1 MTKTQIKKDLL
12 QGNGGSILIS
22 IAAVARLTKMSRDRA
37 SVLLKDLQYDPR
49 GKAKMYYVDDVAAVF
64 AERRTLWRCLN
75 NK

>member
-37 SVLLKDLQYDPR
+37 SILLKDLQYDPR
-49 GKAKMYYVDDVAAVF
+49 GKARMYYVDDVAELLAG
-64 AERRTLWRCLN
+64 RRTL
-75 NK
+75 